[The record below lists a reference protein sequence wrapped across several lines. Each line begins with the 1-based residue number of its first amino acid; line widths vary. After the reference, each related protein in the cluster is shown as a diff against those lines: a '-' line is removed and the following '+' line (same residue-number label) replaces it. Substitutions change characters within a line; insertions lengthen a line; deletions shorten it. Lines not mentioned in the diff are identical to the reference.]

1 MSELIKLVSD
11 LANSFDRLGLRYA
24 VGGALATNYWGIVRT
39 TVDVDCL
46 IAIPALKYQDF
57 ADALQSLG
65 CRLRDPAG
73 KPIDI
78 SAEQMRQSALERNLI
93 ECFQNSIRIELFL
106 PIVPLQNEI
115 LRRAVELSVGNRK
128 IFVTTAEDI
137 ILLKMVFHR
146 VKDLQDVRGVLW
158 VQREKLDFDYL
169 RHWSSRTLGDDVQQ
183 ELEELISESTA
194 PES

>member
-1 MSELIKLVSD
+1 MSDLIKLVSD

-93 ECFQNSIRIELFL
+93 ECFRDSIQIELFL

-115 LRRAVELSVGNRK
+115 LRRAVDLSIGNRK
-128 IFVTTAEDI
+128 ISVTTAEDI

-158 VQREKLDFDYL
+158 VQRGKLDLDYL
-169 RHWSSRTLGDDVQQ
+169 RHWSSRTLADEAQQ
-183 ELEELISESTA
+183 ELEELISESIA
-194 PES
+194 AES